1 MAKEKNVDLKQ
12 EAQTKMESMVEQHNA
27 LVQELQG
34 ANERLAELKQ
44 MIVEHQGYM
53 KGLLSSI
60 KIMVKSLSLTWD
72 VSDNL
77 YISSSV
83 YSCINGSLIR
93 GA

>member
-1 MAKEKNVDLKQ
+1 MAKEKTVDLKQ

-53 KGLLSSI
+53 KGLEACE
-60 KIMVKSLSLTWD
+60 KDCEVK
-72 VSDNL
+72 
-77 YISSSV
+77 
-83 YSCINGSLIR
+83 
-93 GA
+93 